1 MGRKAKTGHLPMW
14 EVAKA
19 VAFHQAINRIV
30 KHTKQPAAELLGM
43 RKDDCILIQIIRL
56 GLAIGRLKPGGW

>member
-1 MGRKAKTGHLPMW
+1 MGHKEKTGHLPMW

-19 VAFHQAINRIV
+19 VAFDRAIDRIV

-43 RKDDCILIQIIRL
+43 RKDDFIAQELRFP
-56 GLAIGRLKPGGW
+56 AGGHPTIPNRI